1 MPFPLLSLSRVCLL
15 SPHRRPA
22 AGPGNL
28 PSIRYRRS
36 VPFHGVRTPVAVR
49 GVVRVRTVP
58 DQLLPGRAVLTQIM
72 VDRLRSP
79 AAGLR
84 LEEF

>member
-1 MPFPLLSLSRVCLL
+1 M
-15 SPHRRPA
+15 
-22 AGPGNL
+22 
-28 PSIRYRRS
+28 
-36 VPFHGVRTPVAVR
+36 
-49 GVVRVRTVP
+49 VRVRTVP
-58 DQLLPGRAVLTQIM
+58 DRLLPGRAVLTQIM

>member
-1 MPFPLLSLSRVCLL
+1 M
-15 SPHRRPA
+15 
-22 AGPGNL
+22 
-28 PSIRYRRS
+28 
-36 VPFHGVRTPVAVR
+36 PFHGVPAPTGTGGTVGVR
-49 GVVRVRTVP
+49 RVP
-58 DQLLPGRAVLTQIM
+58 DRLLPGRAVLTLLM